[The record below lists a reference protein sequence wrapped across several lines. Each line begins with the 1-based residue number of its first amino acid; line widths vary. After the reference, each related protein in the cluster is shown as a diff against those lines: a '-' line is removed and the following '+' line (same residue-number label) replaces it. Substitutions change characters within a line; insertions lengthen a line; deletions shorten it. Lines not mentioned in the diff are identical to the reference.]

1 MYIYEDTILNFVLE
15 NRVPVSDIEG
25 CESGNVSHF
34 TKYFNNIFQNIY
46 RDFHYIIAYQPR
58 NVGCNDHNEFETCNA
73 VKKNIFLS
81 NLFQLSIPPT
91 QDQTADP
98 TVERSPVTLSCTMP
112 VIYRKVVPL
121 YTSETMGAAQSS
133 SDVVSRKIVL
143 PRNSR
148 HFGSRNL
155 ILQNNL
161 RLLAVPMC
169 NDYALP
175 KKKLTNYIIF
185 VSRAP

>member
-1 MYIYEDTILNFVLE
+1 MTTTNLKLV
-15 NRVPVSDIEG
+15 
-25 CESGNVSHF
+25 
-34 TKYFNNIFQNIY
+34 
-46 RDFHYIIAYQPR
+46 
-58 NVGCNDHNEFETCNA
+58 NA

-121 YTSETMGAAQSS
+121 YTSETMDAAQSS

-175 KKKLTNYIIF
+175 KKKN
-185 VSRAP
+185 

>member
-15 NRVPVSDIEG
+15 NHVLVSDIKG
-25 CESGNVSHF
+25 CKSGNVSHF
-34 TKYFNNIFQNIY
+34 MKYFNNIFQNIY
-46 RDFHYIIAYQPR
+46 RGFHYIIAYQPHS
-58 NVGCNDHNEFETCNA
+58 VGNDHKEFETCNA

-121 YTSETMGAAQSS
+121 YTSETMDAAQSS

-155 ILQNNL
+155 ILQNNFATL
-161 RLLAVPMC
+161 G
-169 NDYALP
+169 
-175 KKKLTNYIIF
+175 
-185 VSRAP
+185 

>member
-46 RDFHYIIAYQPR
+46 RDFHYTIAYQPHS
-58 NVGCNDHNEFETCNA
+58 VGNDHNEFETCNA

-81 NLFQLSIPPT
+81 NLFQKSILPT

-112 VIYRKVVPL
+112 VTYRKVVPL
-121 YTSETMGAAQSS
+121 YTSETMGAVPSS
-133 SDVVSRKIVL
+133 SDVVSRKIIVL
-143 PRNSR
+143 PRNPG
-148 HFGSRNL
+148 HFGSRGL
-155 ILQNNL
+155 IPQNNFATL
-161 RLLAVPMC
+161 VC
-169 NDYALP
+169 TY
-175 KKKLTNYIIF
+175 
-185 VSRAP
+185 V